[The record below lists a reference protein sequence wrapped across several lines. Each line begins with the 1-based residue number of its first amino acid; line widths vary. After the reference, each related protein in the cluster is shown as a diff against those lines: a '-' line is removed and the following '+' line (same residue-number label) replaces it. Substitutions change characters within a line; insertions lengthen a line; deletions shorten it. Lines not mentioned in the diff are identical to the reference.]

1 MKPLD
6 LILLVD
12 DDETTNFVNQRT
24 LRRTNVVREIK
35 VFNNGEKALDYLK
48 AAACGPDDKGMEKC
62 PDLIFLDIKMPV
74 MDGFEFLDEYKKLG
88 FDKLVP
94 TKIMMLSSSASFYD
108 LKRLEKYE
116 EVKQHFSKPLTDQ
129 DVKEIIQEYFPEKP
143 DNLT

>member
-1 MKPLD
+1 MKPLE

-24 LRRTNVVREIK
+24 LRRTNVAQEIK
-35 VFNNGEKALDYLK
+35 IFNDGEQAINYMK
-48 AAACGPDDKGMEKC
+48 AAACSPNNNNPEKC

-88 FDKLVP
+88 LDKSVP
-94 TKIMMLSSSASFYD
+94 TKILMLSSSASFYD
-108 LKRLEKYE
+108 LKRLEQYT

-129 DVKEIIQEYFPEKP
+129 DVKEIVREYFPEKA
-143 DNLT
+143 T